1 MSLRRG
7 FKSEANW
14 LARNV
19 RDELGIASHLPL
31 CPWRLAELLGFP
43 VISLSEFAESEPGA
57 VIYLRSSKGQRDFS
71 AITLFN
77 GNSRMIIHNDGHQ
90 LKRQAANIAHELAHG
105 LLLHAPKPPFDDRGS
120 RHYDPV
126 IEQEANWL
134 GPALLVSEEAA
145 NHVARMSL
153 PLTKASDV
161 YGVSEDI

>member
-1 MSLRRG
+1 MALRRG

-43 VISLSEFAESEPGA
+43 VISLSEFADSELDA
-57 VIYLRSSKGQRDFS
+57 VIYLGSSKGQRDFS

-90 LKRQAANIAHELAHG
+90 LDRQALRTSLPMACCCTLQSH
-105 LLLHAPKPPFDDRGS
+105 LLTTGDRVIMTPSSRRRRTGWGRHYWCPKKPPITS
-120 RHYDPV
+120 
-126 IEQEANWL
+126 
-134 GPALLVSEEAA
+134 PA
-145 NHVARMSL
+145 
-153 PLTKASDV
+153 
-161 YGVSEDI
+161 